1 MMKINSRDL
10 ILSVLNH
17 KQINRIPIDFG
28 GTCVTGIH
36 SVSYNKLIKYLGYDN
51 LEVKLY
57 DPMMQLAKV
66 DPEILKDFKID
77 TIKLYRPKTKFGI
90 SLMNEFK
97 SGKLVNGEKALVP
110 KDYNPRRIKT
120 GFGIFS
126 ENNLVGI
133 RGSNSL
139 YFDNCYNFLANYNTI
154 NDLKKIDF
162 KNYSQEELDFLST
175 NSNQL
180 KKSTGKAIIFA
191 INGSFREAPSD
202 LMGFSNFLM
211 GLVNNKKYIEYL
223 LDKLLDNY
231 IEKFDNF
238 FEAVGDNCDIL
249 KVSDDFGTNRDLLIS
264 PDSYREVIKPRQ
276 KKLFNYIK
284 SKSNYKIFLH
294 SCGSISEIIPDII
307 DVGIDALNP
316 IQSNCQGMDILK
328 LKKNFGKDIVFW
340 GGVINPLE
348 IIKFSI
354 KELRKVVIKNINILN
369 KNSGFVFSYN
379 HNIQPDLEPMKVVEF
394 FKIPQLFN

>member
-1 MMKINSRDL
+1 MKINSRDL

-17 KQINRIPIDFG
+17 KQINKIPIDFG

-36 SVSYNKLIKYLGYDN
+36 SIIYSRLIKYLGYNN

-66 DPEILKDFKID
+66 DPEILKDFKVD

-90 SLMNEFK
+90 SLMNGWKVGE
-97 SGKLVNGEKALVP
+97 LVNGERALVP
-110 KDYNPRRIKT
+110 KDYNPIKIKK

-126 ENNLVGI
+126 EGNLVGI

-139 YFDNCYNFLANYNTI
+139 YFDNCYNFLKNYNTI

-162 KNYSQEELDFLST
+162 KNYSQEELNFLSL
-175 NSNQL
+175 SSSQL
-180 KKSTGKAIIFA
+180 KKSSEKAIIFA
-191 INGSFREAPSD
+191 ISGSFREAPSD

-211 GLVNNKKYIEYL
+211 NLADNKKYIEYL

-231 IEKFDNF
+231 IERFDNF
-238 FEAVGDNCDIL
+238 FKVVGDNCDIL
-249 KVSDDFGTNRDLLIS
+249 KVSDDFGTNNGLLMS

-294 SCGSISEIIPDII
+294 SCGGISDIIPDLI

-316 IQSNCQGMDILK
+316 IQLNARGMDILK

-348 IIKFSI
+348 ILKFNI
-354 KELRKVVIKNINILN
+354 KELRKIIIKNVKILS

-379 HNIQPDLEPMKVVEF
+379 HNIQPDVEPMKIVEF
-394 FKIPQLFN
+394 FKIPLLFN